1 MKEAIKLGGLK
12 ADGKIIS
19 ADGSLVVTK
28 AAIEPAQPQV
38 DTAARDGQP
47 TEHVAA
53 TRRRG
58 QQRIRCGSVGAA

>member
-28 AAIEPAQPQV
+28 AAIEPARPQV
-38 DTAARDGQP
+38 DTAALTEAKGQAP
-47 TEHVAA
+47 LC
-53 TRRRG
+53 
-58 QQRIRCGSVGAA
+58 IP

>member
-28 AAIEPAQPQV
+28 AAIEPARPQV
-38 DTAARDGQP
+38 DTAAAHG
-47 TEHVAA
+47 
-53 TRRRG
+53 G
-58 QQRIRCGSVGAA
+58 